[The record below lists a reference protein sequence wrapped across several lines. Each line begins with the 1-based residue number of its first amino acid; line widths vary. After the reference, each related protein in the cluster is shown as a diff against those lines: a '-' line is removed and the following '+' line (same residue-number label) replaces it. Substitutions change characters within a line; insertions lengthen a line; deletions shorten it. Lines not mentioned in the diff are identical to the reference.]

1 MSLQNPL
8 ENYNRHNPFVM
19 QAKYHYHDLMRE
31 YEALSQ
37 EFVTVTIGT
46 IADAIC
52 CLILGI
58 AGCLTTGA
66 AALIPLIMI
75 LFFIGLWEWRA
86 YKILKDRIQDP
97 ENGKMDKMASLEM
110 SEVQEIN
117 EEYVYELINIIHTL
131 IGRAYQAR
139 KTLMPMAMIALGGTI
154 VYDVS
159 MLVLIFCK

>member
-1 MSLQNPL
+1 M
-8 ENYNRHNPFVM
+8 
-19 QAKYHYHDLMRE
+19 
-31 YEALSQ
+31 
-37 EFVTVTIGT
+37 TVTIGT

-131 IGRAYQAR
+131 IGKAYQAR